1 MVYINHIYANVTA
14 SDDSQANVYAMVVP
28 SATNTANGS
37 IINYIVTNVATNAE
51 SSGVYRLT
59 QDGLDGGMGIPF
71 GQLDTVVQKNLFKQ
85 YVSPEGVVSRI
96 LKGIDYKVCFLAID
110 EYANRSGLEV
120 SVSGNIVDRP
130 APVHTTGP
138 SYNVNVLTN
147 TGLSNITTSLYM
159 SSDMYFEYYAAMFAV
174 GAVPS
179 ANDFIS
185 FITSNSSNPHVAYG
199 NVTSANSAQLYDA
212 LLVKP
217 LLNSSTVFTRAFT
230 NISDATLYELA
241 ADKTSDRY
249 LGVFMRNMDP
259 YGEHVATR
267 VVFTYIPKTVTSTY
281 TLTLVTTTVF
291 DRSANVAF
299 NLNTWSGNE
308 TIYYKTFNN
317 VQTVNGTFI
326 DDLFAN
332 PQDSF
337 SPQTVTDV
345 KRILQF
351 WNGSGY
357 ENMVFGNTY
366 YVYARVRH
374 NQTGQMST
382 SSVSFQTGAEPLLQG
397 IIAQTRTTA
406 STVDFT
412 NTVVVDQSNVD
423 IYIGVTSNAYD
434 DSNVIKHLTNNPAL
448 NDTTN
453 NYNQL
458 TVPKEGVLKF
468 SARVPNTYGLF
479 TLSTSVIDKYY
490 SNIVDNTT
498 SLITGAGG
506 QNVYM
511 YVVDENQ
518 LGNVFSTVLATIPG
532 YSANEISAQLTMDET
547 FDRSFLVKT
556 PNANI
561 DAVHYIMA
569 FSNIQEPPVDFWTE
583 TSMYTKFVANAN
595 VSTDRINA
603 VSIIDYFDPTIDT
616 RNTIIPGGT
625 YNIYTVAL
633 DTINN
638 ETYHDSTI
646 SILRDVVAVQPPVI
660 SLFTVDF
667 NT

>member
-28 SATNTANGS
+28 SDTNTADVS
-37 IINYIVTNVATNAE
+37 IINYIVANVATNAE

-85 YVSPEGVVSRI
+85 YVSPDGVSRI

-110 EYANRSGLEV
+110 EYANRSDLEV

-130 APVHTTGP
+130 APVHTAAP
-138 SYNVNVLTN
+138 SSNVNVLTN
-147 TGLSNITTSLYM
+147 TGLSNITTSLNM
-159 SSDMYFEYYAAMFAV
+159 SSDMYFEYYAAMF
-174 GAVPS
+174 GSLPS
-179 ANDFIS
+179 DAEFTS
-185 FITSNSSNPHVAYG
+185 FITNNSSNPHVAYG
-199 NVTSANSAQLYDA
+199 NVTSANSAPLYDA

-217 LLNSSTVFTRAFT
+217 LLNASTVFTRAFT
-230 NISDATLYELA
+230 NIMDATLYELA
-241 ADKTSDRY
+241 ADKSSDRY

-267 VVFTYIPKTVTSTY
+267 VEFTHIPTSVTSTF

-299 NLNTWSGNE
+299 NLNTPPSENE
-308 TIYYKTFNN
+308 TIYYKTFNS

-337 SPQTVTDV
+337 SPQTGTDV

-357 ENMVFGNTY
+357 ENMVFGNIY
-366 YVYARVRH
+366 HVYARVRH

-382 SSVSFQTGAEPLLQG
+382 SYVSFQTGAEPLLLQG
-397 IIAQTRTTA
+397 IIAQTRTSA

-434 DSNVIKHLTNNPAL
+434 DSNVIKHLTNNLAL
-448 NDTTN
+448 DDTTD
-453 NYNQL
+453 NYNQ
-458 TVPKEGVLKF
+458 TNVPKDGVLKF
-468 SARVPNTYGLF
+468 SAQVPNTYGLF

-490 SNIVDNTT
+490 TNIVDNTT

-518 LGNVFSTVLATIPG
+518 LGNVFSTVLANIAG
-532 YSANEISAQLTMDET
+532 YSANEITAELIMDEI

-556 PNANI
+556 PYANI
-561 DAVHYIMA
+561 NAVHYIMA

-583 TSMYTKFVANAN
+583 TSIYTKFVGNAN
-595 VSTDRINA
+595 VSINGINA

-638 ETYHDSTI
+638 ETYHDSAI

-660 SLFTVDF
+660 SSFTVDF